1 MVLAVVTTLDAPGLA
16 RPVKLREERDN
27 EDVPLRTGC
36 RVWSC
41 ARLLAAWLA
50 RASAGR
56 VGGGDRVPRASPSA
70 FPSPPFPPAAP
81 SAPPVCIAG
90 KDVLELG
97 AGTGAVGLAC
107 AALGARSVTMTD
119 RDEATLALMHANAR
133 LNGHYDPDASCDV
146 TARPLDWDDV
156 STYVPGGVASPLPRG
171 FDVVVAAD
179 VLYLPEHCASLP
191 RAAAA
196 HLAPGGTAVLAV
208 GLRRAGLLEALI
220 AELVRLGLAP
230 VAIDRE
236 SLKLPNLPKLPSEHY
251 AAEIRRTAAEHA
263 HDGEQI
269 AAAGGYVLIACVAND
284 DAPSGARWDERRAVI
299 VSEGRK
305 TEEDAEETHRVFE
318 EGRGPVGEGQS
329 RGRDRG
335 PPPPPSGPSSSLSP
349 RPASATSS
357 LSSMASDAASALG
370 DFLDDLAALEVETD
384 APACD
389 GDDGSGSPPRKN
401 KNKPPPRLAA
411 DSDSDDAS
419 APDPPF
425 PAWRVKASRAE
436 TTRGAP
442 SERTIEAA
450 ARSLASNGFVAIV
463 GTGADG
469 ASDTGL
475 VAAETLDAARDA
487 TANRLASLLDA
498 VGARLMNEERGD
510 EAFFSV
516 GGEERGVGR
525 VEGGRRYAED
535 AYFRFAEVCSRE
547 RGGRR
552 FDVTAERR
560 RSPKDEKTDDDAS
573 DAARGDDSDSDAAAM
588 IRLPPAGP
596 PEAIAIADEAASA
609 WDRVRRAIDPWTAPV
624 ASEAFGIL
632 GGGSE
637 RIPVD
642 EKNAASRKAATRVTA
657 TGAVV
662 ALPGAPPQRFHAD
675 GYTRG
680 VVNVF
685 APLVDLTP
693 ELGPTRFKRGSH
705 LWAHDAAHV
714 PRAEEARR
722 NSAEEVAPAVPRGA
736 LVAYDYRCWH
746 AGGAN
751 VSDPPRARPIA
762 YVVRSAA
769 GAEDTWNFPD
779 ESVWGETARN
789 GR

>member
-1 MVLAVVTTLDAPGLA
+1 MNDARRSYRRG
-16 RPVKLREERDN
+16 
-27 EDVPLRTGC
+27 
-36 RVWSC
+36 
-41 ARLLAAWLA
+41 
-50 RASAGR
+50 GR
-56 VGGGDRVPRASPSA
+56 
-70 FPSPPFPPAAP
+70 
-81 SAPPVCIAG
+81 
-90 KDVLELG
+90 
-97 AGTGAVGLAC
+97 
-107 AALGARSVTMTD
+107 
-119 RDEATLALMHANAR
+119 
-133 LNGHYDPDASCDV
+133 
-146 TARPLDWDDV
+146 
-156 STYVPGGVASPLPRG
+156 
-171 FDVVVAAD
+171 
-179 VLYLPEHCASLP
+179 
-191 RAAAA
+191 
-196 HLAPGGTAVLAV
+196 
-208 GLRRAGLLEALI
+208 RRKT
-220 AELVRLGLAP
+220 R
-230 VAIDRE
+230 R
-236 SLKLPNLPKLPSEHY
+236 
-251 AAEIRRTAAEHA
+251 RRTARSRRV
-263 HDGEQI
+263 G
-269 AAAGGYVLIACVAND
+269 V
-284 DAPSGARWDERRAVI
+284 PSAKV
-299 VSEGRK
+299 
-305 TEEDAEETHRVFE
+305 RV
-318 EGRGPVGEGQS
+318 G
-329 RGRDRG
+329 GRDRG

-349 RPASATSS
+349 RPASATPS

-384 APACD
+384 APARD

-436 TTRGAP
+436 TTRGVP

-469 ASDTGL
+469 ASDAGTRRR
-475 VAAETLDAARDA
+475 RDA
-487 TANRLASLLDA
+487 RR
-498 VGARLMNEERGD
+498 GARRDGKQTRVAPRRRRRATDERG
-510 EAFFSV
+510 ARGRGFLFR
-516 GGEERGVGR
+516 GRRGERGRSGR
-525 VEGGRRYAED
+525 GGS
-535 AYFRFAEVCSRE
+535 EV
-547 RGGRR
+547 RGGRVLSLR
-552 FDVTAERR
+552 GGVQPRARRAAIRRHRRTSAVAEGR
-560 RSPKDEKTDDDAS
+560 KTDDDARTP
-573 DAARGDDSDSDAAAM
+573 RGAMIRIPDAAAM

-714 PRAEEARR
+714 PRVEEARR

-746 AGGAN
+746 AGAPTSATRRGPGRSRTSCGA
-751 VSDPPRARPIA
+751 PRGRRTRGIFRTSPC
-762 YVVRSAA
+762 
-769 GAEDTWNFPD
+769 GAKRR
-779 ESVWGETARN
+779 ETVDNTFTRN
-789 GR
+789 GSMSIKKTSLSRHFRHHSTSER